1 MPKELARPLKVG
13 LLLPIAEETMAGA
26 TPRWN
31 DLKAIARLAEAGG
44 FDSLWVADHLIMDFT
59 AYGIP
64 AETRAGW
71 WDCWS
76 ILAALAAVTTE
87 VELGTIVACVGFRNP
102 ALLAKMADTIDEISG
117 GRLILGLGA
126 GYHEPEHRAFGY
138 PFDHLVGRFEEALQ
152 IIHPLL
158 RKGAVDF
165 HGKYHQATG
174 CELRPRAS
182 RSAGPPI
189 LIGTARPDRPR
200 MLRLCAQYAEYWNIV
215 WANQMADLL
224 PALQAI
230 DAACAKTGPRSGDT
244 AALRCYGGCTV
255 SRGAAAHHRELG
267 AVPFPKAAS
276 NRHGGTAGRPFTNLR
291 AKRHRSRPAVDRT
304 VYHERNRGIFAG
316 AGNSRSRLV

>member
-59 AYGIP
+59 TYGIP

-152 IIHPLL
+152 IIH
-158 RKGAVDF
+158 RYYAKVRSTSTANI
-165 HGKYHQATG
+165 T
-174 CELRPRAS
+174 RR
-182 RSAGPPI
+182 RSANCVR
-189 LIGTARPDRPR
+189 APR
-200 MLRLCAQYAEYWNIV
+200 DPQ
-215 WANQMADLL
+215 
-224 PALQAI
+224 
-230 DAACAKTGPRSGDT
+230 
-244 AALRCYGGCTV
+244 ALR
-255 SRGAAAHHRELG
+255 
-267 AVPFPKAAS
+267 F
-276 NRHGGTAGRPFTNLR
+276 
-291 AKRHRSRPAVDRT
+291 
-304 VYHERNRGIFAG
+304 
-316 AGNSRSRLV
+316 

>member
-26 TPRWN
+26 TLRWN

-59 AYGIP
+59 TYGIP

-165 HGKYHQATG
+165 HGKYHQATE

-230 DAACAKTGPRSGDT
+230 DAACAKTGRDPATLRRSVAMAVVLS
-244 AALRCYGGCTV
+244 AAEQQRTTENWARYLFRRPPATGTVEQLADHLRTYVQKGIDHV
-255 SRGAAAHHRELG
+255 QLWIE
-267 AVPFPKAAS
+267 
-276 NRHGGTAGRPFTNLR
+276 PFTMSGIEAFL
-291 AKRHRSRPAVDRT
+291 PVLEILDR
-304 VYHERNRGIFAG
+304 G
-316 AGNSRSRLV
+316 

>member
-26 TPRWN
+26 TLRWN

-165 HGKYHQATG
+165 HGKYHQATE

-189 LIGTARPDRPR
+189 LIGTSRPDRPR
-200 MLRLCAQYAEYWNIV
+200 MLRLCAQYADYWNIV

-230 DAACAKTGPRSGDT
+230 DAACAKTGRDPATLRRSVAMAVVLP
-244 AALRCYGGCTV
+244 AAEQQRTTENWARYLFRRPPATGTVEQLADHLRTYAQKGIDHV
-255 SRGAAAHHRELG
+255 QLWIE
-267 AVPFPKAAS
+267 
-276 NRHGGTAGRPFTNLR
+276 PFTMSGIEAFL
-291 AKRHRSRPAVDRT
+291 PVLEILDR
-304 VYHERNRGIFAG
+304 G
-316 AGNSRSRLV
+316 

>member
-1 MPKELARPLKVG
+1 
-13 LLLPIAEETMAGA
+13 
-26 TPRWN
+26 
-31 DLKAIARLAEAGG
+31 
-44 FDSLWVADHLIMDFT
+44 VADHLIMDFT

-165 HGKYHQATG
+165 HGKYHQATE

-230 DAACAKTGPRSGDT
+230 DAACAKTGRDPATLRRSVAMAVVLP
-244 AALRCYGGCTV
+244 AAEQQRTTENWARYLFRRPPATGTVEQLADHLRTYAQKGIDHV
-255 SRGAAAHHRELG
+255 QLWIE
-267 AVPFPKAAS
+267 
-276 NRHGGTAGRPFTNLR
+276 PFTM
-291 AKRHRSRPAVDRT
+291 S
-304 VYHERNRGIFAG
+304 GIEAF
-316 AGNSRSRLV
+316 LPVLEILD

>member
-71 WDCWS
+71 WDGWS

-165 HGKYHQATG
+165 HGKYHQATE

-230 DAACAKTGPRSGDT
+230 DAACAKTGRDPATLRRSVAMAVVLS
-244 AALRCYGGCTV
+244 AAEQQRTTENWARYLFRRPPATGTVEQLADHLRTYAQKGIDHV
-255 SRGAAAHHRELG
+255 QLWIE
-267 AVPFPKAAS
+267 
-276 NRHGGTAGRPFTNLR
+276 PFTMSGIEAFL
-291 AKRHRSRPAVDRT
+291 PVLEILDR
-304 VYHERNRGIFAG
+304 G
-316 AGNSRSRLV
+316 

>member
-1 MPKELARPLKVG
+1 MPKDLARPIKVG

-26 TPRWN
+26 TPRWA

-44 FDSLWVADHLIMDFT
+44 FDSLWVPDHLIIDFT
-59 AYGIP
+59 AYGVP
-64 AETRAGW
+64 AETRAGL

-76 ILAALAAVTTE
+76 ILAALAAVTTQ

-165 HGKYHQATG
+165 HGKYHQATE

-189 LIGTARPDRPR
+189 LIGRRGRIGRECCASVPNMPSTGTSFGQIRWLIFCRRCKRLMPPAPR
-200 MLRLCAQYAEYWNIV
+200 RAAIRRHCGAPLLWRLYCQ
-215 WANQMADLL
+215 
-224 PALQAI
+224 
-230 DAACAKTGPRSGDT
+230 PRSSSAPQRTG
-244 AALRCYGGCTV
+244 
-255 SRGAAAHHRELG
+255 RGTFSEGRQQPARWNSWPTIYE
-267 AVPFPKAAS
+267 PTRKKASITSSCGS
-276 NRHGGTAGRPFTNLR
+276 NRLP
-291 AKRHRSRPAVDRT
+291 
-304 VYHERNRGIFAG
+304 
-316 AGNSRSRLV
+316 

>member
-71 WDCWS
+71 WDGWS

-165 HGKYHQATG
+165 HGKYHQATE

-200 MLRLCAQYAEYWNIV
+200 MLRLCAQYADYWNIV

-230 DAACAKTGPRSGDT
+230 DASCAKTGRDPATLRRSVAMAVVLPT
-244 AALRCYGGCTV
+244 AEQQRTTENWARYLFRRPPATGTVEQLADHLRTYAQKGIDHV
-255 SRGAAAHHRELG
+255 QLWIE
-267 AVPFPKAAS
+267 
-276 NRHGGTAGRPFTNLR
+276 PFTMSGIEAFL
-291 AKRHRSRPAVDRT
+291 PVLEILDR
-304 VYHERNRGIFAG
+304 G
-316 AGNSRSRLV
+316 

>member
-1 MPKELARPLKVG
+1 MPKDLARPIKVG

-26 TPRWN
+26 TPRWA

-44 FDSLWVADHLIMDFT
+44 FDSLWVPDHLIIDFT
-59 AYGIP
+59 AYGVP
-64 AETRAGW
+64 AETRAGL

-76 ILAALAAVTTE
+76 ILAALAAVTTQ

-158 RKGAVDF
+158 RKGGVDF
-165 HGKYHQATG
+165 HGKYHQATK

-189 LIGTARPDRPR
+189 LIGTSRPDRPR
-200 MLRLCAQYAEYWNIV
+200 MLRLCAQYADYWNIV
-215 WANQMADLL
+215 WANQLTDLL

-230 DAACAKTGPRSGDT
+230 DAACAKTGRDPATLRRSVAMAVVLP
-244 AALRCYGGCTV
+244 AAEQQRTTENWARYLFRRPPATGTVEQLADHLRTYALKGIDHV
-255 SRGAAAHHRELG
+255 QLWIE
-267 AVPFPKAAS
+267 
-276 NRHGGTAGRPFTNLR
+276 PFTISGIEAFL
-291 AKRHRSRPAVDRT
+291 PVLEILDR
-304 VYHERNRGIFAG
+304 G
-316 AGNSRSRLV
+316 

>member
-1 MPKELARPLKVG
+1 
-13 LLLPIAEETMAGA
+13 
-26 TPRWN
+26 
-31 DLKAIARLAEAGG
+31 
-44 FDSLWVADHLIMDFT
+44 MDFT

-76 ILAALAAVTTE
+76 ILAALAAITTE

-165 HGKYHQATG
+165 HGKYHQATE

-200 MLRLCAQYAEYWNIV
+200 MLRLCAQYADYWNIV
-215 WANQMADLL
+215 WANQISDLL

-230 DAACAKTGPRSGDT
+230 DAACAKTGRDPATLRRSVAMAVVLP
-244 AALRCYGGCTV
+244 AAEQQRTTENWARYLFRRPPATGTVEQLADHLRTYAQKGIDHV
-255 SRGAAAHHRELG
+255 QLWIE
-267 AVPFPKAAS
+267 
-276 NRHGGTAGRPFTNLR
+276 PFTMSGIEAFL
-291 AKRHRSRPAVDRT
+291 PVLEILDR
-304 VYHERNRGIFAG
+304 G
-316 AGNSRSRLV
+316 

>member
-126 GYHEPEHRAFGY
+126 GYHEPEHRACGY

-230 DAACAKTGPRSGDT
+230 DAACAKTGRDPATLRRSVAMAVVLP
-244 AALRCYGGCTV
+244 AAEQQRTTENWARYLFRRPPATGTVEQLADHLRTYALKGIDHV
-255 SRGAAAHHRELG
+255 QLWIE
-267 AVPFPKAAS
+267 
-276 NRHGGTAGRPFTNLR
+276 PFTMSGIEAFL
-291 AKRHRSRPAVDRT
+291 PVLEILDR
-304 VYHERNRGIFAG
+304 G
-316 AGNSRSRLV
+316 

>member
-26 TPRWN
+26 TLRWN

-59 AYGIP
+59 TYGIQ

-165 HGKYHQATG
+165 HGKYHQATE

-230 DAACAKTGPRSGDT
+230 DAACAKTGRDPATLRRSVAMAVVLS
-244 AALRCYGGCTV
+244 AAEQQRTTENWARYLFRRPPATGTVEQLADHLRTYAQKGIDHV
-255 SRGAAAHHRELG
+255 QLWIE
-267 AVPFPKAAS
+267 
-276 NRHGGTAGRPFTNLR
+276 PFTMSGIEAFL
-291 AKRHRSRPAVDRT
+291 PVLEILDR
-304 VYHERNRGIFAG
+304 G
-316 AGNSRSRLV
+316 

>member
-165 HGKYHQATG
+165 HGKYHQATE

-189 LIGTARPDRPR
+189 LIGRRGRIGRECCASVPNMPSTGTSFGQIRWLIFCRRCKRLMPPAPR
-200 MLRLCAQYAEYWNIV
+200 RGRDPATLRRSVA
-215 WANQMADLL
+215 MAVVL
-224 PALQAI
+224 PAAEQQRTTENWARYLFRRPPATGTVEQLADHLRTYAQKGI
-230 DAACAKTGPRSGDT
+230 DHVQ
-244 AALRCYGGCTV
+244 LWI
-255 SRGAAAHHRELG
+255 E
-267 AVPFPKAAS
+267 
-276 NRHGGTAGRPFTNLR
+276 PFTMSGIEAFL
-291 AKRHRSRPAVDRT
+291 PVLEILDR
-304 VYHERNRGIFAG
+304 G
-316 AGNSRSRLV
+316 